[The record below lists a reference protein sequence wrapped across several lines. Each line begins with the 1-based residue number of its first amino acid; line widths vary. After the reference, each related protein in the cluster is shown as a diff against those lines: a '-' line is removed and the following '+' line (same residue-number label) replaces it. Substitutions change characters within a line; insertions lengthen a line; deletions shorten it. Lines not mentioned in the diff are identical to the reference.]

1 MERITISIA
10 DDLLSEF
17 DTYIDAKGYA
27 NRSEGMR
34 DAIRHMLAHEFETE
48 AAIENCVG
56 CVSYVYNHK
65 ERLLSSKLIEAQH
78 HHHEIPAATLHL
90 HIDPE
95 HCMEATI
102 LSGTGQQVKDMAN
115 EIISQTGVQ
124 YGNLHVIP
132 LKKKPLSMTG
142 T

>member
-10 DDLLSEF
+10 DDLLAEF
-17 DTYIDAKGYA
+17 DTYIETKGYT

-34 DAIRHMLAHEFETE
+34 DAIRHMLAHQSE
-48 AAIENCVG
+48 AEENADNVVG

-65 ERLLSSKLIEAQH
+65 ERLLSSKLVEAQH

-102 LSGTGQQVKDMAN
+102 LKGSGQQVKDMAN

-132 LKKKPLSMTG
+132 IKKV
-142 T
+142 

>member
-10 DDLLSEF
+10 DDLLEAF
-17 DTYIDAKGYA
+17 DTYIDAKGYT

-34 DAIRHMLAHEFETE
+34 DAIRHMLAHEYESKE
-48 AAIENCVG
+48 SPDNCVG

-65 ERLLSSKLIEAQH
+65 ERLLSSKLVEAQH
-78 HHHEIPAATLHL
+78 HHHEIPVATLHL

-95 HCMEATI
+95 NCMEATI
-102 LSGTGQQVKDMAN
+102 LKGTRKQVKDLAN

-124 YGNLHVIP
+124 YGNLHLIP
-132 LKKKPLSMTG
+132 IEKK
-142 T
+142 

>member
-10 DDLLSEF
+10 DELLEAF
-17 DTYIDAKGYA
+17 DTYIDKKGYT

-34 DAIRHMLAHEFETE
+34 DAIRHMLAHEYESKETSD
-48 AAIENCVG
+48 NCVG

-65 ERLLSSKLIEAQH
+65 ERLLSSKLVEAQH

-102 LSGTGQQVKDMAN
+102 LQGTKKQVKDLAN

-124 YGNLHVIP
+124 YGNLHIIP
-132 LKKKPLSMTG
+132 IEKK
-142 T
+142 

>member
-10 DDLLSEF
+10 EDLLAEF
-17 DTYIDAKGYA
+17 DRYIEAKGYT

-34 DAIRHMLAHEFETE
+34 DAIRHTLAHESETE
-48 AAIENCVG
+48 ETAENCVG

-102 LSGTGQQVKDMAN
+102 LSGSRQQVTEMAN
-115 EIISQTGVQ
+115 DLISQTGVQ

-132 LKKKPLSMTG
+132 IKEK
-142 T
+142 

>member
-10 DDLLSEF
+10 DDLLDAF
-17 DTYIDAKGYA
+17 DTYIDTKGYT

-34 DAIRHMLAHEFETE
+34 DAIRHMLAHEYESE
-48 AAIENCVG
+48 DAPDNCVG

-65 ERLLSSKLIEAQH
+65 ERLLSSKLVETQH
-78 HHHEIPAATLHL
+78 LHHEIPAATLHL

-102 LSGTGQQVKDMAN
+102 LTGTKKQVKDLAN
-115 EIISQTGVQ
+115 EMISQTGVQ
-124 YGNLHVIP
+124 YGNLHLIP
-132 LKKKPLSMTG
+132 INKK
-142 T
+142 